1 MSNPMIENLRSQ
13 YLSLGSR
20 DRLAVGVL
28 LVFFGILTFYFAIW
42 QPLHDFKVSSQDEL
56 NRQSEMLQGMRETA
70 VPFLRQLGALGR
82 GRVIRSV
89 EELACRF
96 NVGQVRALFL
106 ASKNSCAW
114 LFMVFVTS
122 SR

>member
-1 MSNPMIENLRSQ
+1 MIENLRSQ

-56 NRQSEMLQGMRETA
+56 NRQSEMLQGMRETEKDA
-70 VPFLRQLGALGR
+70 RASSGNATNGTNGAIIVISGFSYGPAIWYQAQSIAARRQ
-82 GRVIRSV
+82 
-89 EELACRF
+89 
-96 NVGQVRALFL
+96 
-106 ASKNSCAW
+106 
-114 LFMVFVTS
+114 
-122 SR
+122 